1 MLGPCGSSQYMSVYG
16 KKLNKECVSLNIIC
30 KLCSEFN
37 GIWIFRVVAVNTQK
51 KSHYLWKYEWVHKI
65 YNTESFLSNF
75 QTAVFNF

>member
-1 MLGPCGSSQYMSVYG
+1 MNSV
-16 KKLNKECVSLNIIC
+16 
-30 KLCSEFN
+30 EFRLERFA
-37 GIWIFRVVAVNTQK
+37 ILYILFTSDSVPSFFFFFRVVAVNTQK